1 MRIGGITRTKI
12 FFFHI
17 SQKLRADNL
26 WYVSNIPGYEAV
38 NLPLLA
44 YGYVYLNA
52 IRDIKRYME
61 KYEMLLLLL
70 EISFK

>member
-1 MRIGGITRTKI
+1 M
-12 FFFHI
+12 
-17 SQKLRADNL
+17 
-26 WYVSNIPGYEAV
+26 

>member
-44 YGYVYLNA
+44 YGYV
-52 IRDIKRYME
+52 
-61 KYEMLLLLL
+61 
-70 EISFK
+70 